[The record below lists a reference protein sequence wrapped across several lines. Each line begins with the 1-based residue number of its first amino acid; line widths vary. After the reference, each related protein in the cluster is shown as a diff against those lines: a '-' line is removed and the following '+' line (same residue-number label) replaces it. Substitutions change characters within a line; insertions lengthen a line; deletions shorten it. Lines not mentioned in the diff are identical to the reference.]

1 MTLELWGAVL
11 LVGLGLLLGLLLEAA
26 ARNVLDRA
34 LQSKLRQAEERRR
47 LDEAWPAVR
56 TAFQQRGKCPYC
68 TSPCPNGTRTSH
80 RRSSRNNN
88 TETERLSVTRNR
100 ASHPRRP
107 EQSDRR
113 RAEQ

>member
-47 LDEAWPAVR
+47 PDEA
-56 TAFQQRGKCPYC
+56 
-68 TSPCPNGTRTSH
+68 
-80 RRSSRNNN
+80 
-88 TETERLSVTRNR
+88 
-100 ASHPRRP
+100 
-107 EQSDRR
+107 
-113 RAEQ
+113 